1 MLLLFFGFYF
11 TLWFEFKFMFLN
23 LHIQKLNLKPVWNLD
38 VSFYHISFN
47 AATSQIEASPLQL
60 LDVKGQKKKLLE
72 RKTEATFLFC
82 ISAADIF

>member
-1 MLLLFFGFYF
+1 
-11 TLWFEFKFMFLN
+11 MFLN

-47 AATSQIEASPLQL
+47 AATSQIEASTLQL
-60 LDVKGQKKKLLE
+60 LDVKGQKKLLE

-82 ISAADIF
+82 I

>member
-38 VSFYHISFN
+38 VSFYPISFN

-60 LDVKGQKKKLLE
+60 LDVKGQKK
-72 RKTEATFLFC
+72 
-82 ISAADIF
+82 IS